1 MALAGLAVL
10 VWVLSGVL
18 AYFATEAVVRH
29 SERQAWD
36 HATRECALVCS
47 AVLGPFFLLIS
58 AELLLFALM
67 GEGLAHDRL
76 RHYKDS

>member
-1 MALAGLAVL
+1 MALAGVVVS

-18 AYFATEAVVRH
+18 AYFATEAAVRH
-29 SERQAWD
+29 SERQTWD
-36 HATRECALVCS
+36 RTTRECTLACS
-47 AVLGPFFLLIS
+47 AALGPFYLVIS
-58 AELLLFALM
+58 AELLLFALI